1 MAKPKRKRIKKQ
13 RPFAIPDQKPVNRPQ
28 SLPEDLVARPPTGK
42 HRAHSE
48 AGYGTGGGEWG
59 FIHANRARPRPVGP
73 ILDHEEAMA
82 KVRLLIAVEDWI
94 KNCAEDVIHV
104 VGQRQ
109 VRVFRAS
116 A

>member
-1 MAKPKRKRIKKQ
+1 MAKPKRKRAKKVV
-13 RPFAIPDQKPVNRPQ
+13 PVRVPGVTVYEALARPQ
-28 SLPEDLVARPPTGK
+28 SLPEDRLARAPTGK

-59 FIHANRARPRPVGP
+59 FVHANRARPRPVRHD
-73 ILDHEEAMA
+73 IDWDQA
-82 KVRLLIAVEDWI
+82 RLLIEVEAWI
-94 KNCAEDVIHV
+94 KDCAEDVIHV